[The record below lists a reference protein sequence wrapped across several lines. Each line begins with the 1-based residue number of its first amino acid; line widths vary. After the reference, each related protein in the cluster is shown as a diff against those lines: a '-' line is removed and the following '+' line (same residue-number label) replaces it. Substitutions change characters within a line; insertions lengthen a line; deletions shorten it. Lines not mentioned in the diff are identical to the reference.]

1 MNLTHIMLALMY
13 WIAPQTGYQVAVT
26 PPAVVFLTPYE
37 VAQTCI
43 DEGTLVPY
51 LAEAC
56 YKSHRHTIYLRDNFD
71 IYNPY
76 RVGVLVHEL
85 THVMQL
91 SNGRDYN
98 LQTMRSLESE
108 AELMERRY
116 IGSPAVHTALMRA
129 IGSGA
134 VVADGAGGRITAS
147 QRPCRTP
154 ASRCGEISPVKPR
167 VPAKGGRL
175 SSPGLRNRYGVHVE
189 SYRSREGAEQ
199 AAAVL
204 RRKYLGLSGTKD
216 WNVTLV
222 DLNAKGVYYRVFAG
236 PFATREEAAGVSRLL
251 GKKEKYVSV
260 IELR

>member
-26 PPAVVFLTPYE
+26 PPAVVFQTPYE

-56 YKSHRHTIYLRDNFD
+56 YKSHRHTIYLRNNFD
-71 IYNPY
+71 ISNPY

-98 LQTMRSLESE
+98 INTMRSLESE

-129 IGSGA
+129 IGSGS
-134 VVADGAGGRITAS
+134 VVADEAGGAYYGYQKALPDPGLQEWGDISRKTRGAGQGR
-147 QRPCRTP
+147 
-154 ASRCGEISPVKPR
+154 PV
-167 VPAKGGRL
+167 VIVRL
-175 SSPGLRNRYGVHVE
+175 TKQIR
-189 SYRSREGAEQ
+189 RSC
-199 AAAVL
+199 
-204 RRKYLGLSGTKD
+204 
-216 WNVTLV
+216 
-222 DLNAKGVYYRVFAG
+222 
-236 PFATREEAAGVSRLL
+236 
-251 GKKEKYVSV
+251 
-260 IELR
+260 